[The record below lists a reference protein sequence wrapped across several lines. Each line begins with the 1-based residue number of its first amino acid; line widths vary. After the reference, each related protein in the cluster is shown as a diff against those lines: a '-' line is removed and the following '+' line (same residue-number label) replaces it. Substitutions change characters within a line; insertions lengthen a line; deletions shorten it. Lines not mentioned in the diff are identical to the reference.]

1 MSRPTLGADERIK
14 STKTF
19 DGLFQNGSSFFLQ
32 PLRVIYKF
40 EDFEDAVPAKAAFV
54 APKRVFKSAVERNRI
69 KRCMREAYRQLKPAL
84 YERLLHQNR
93 KLLLVFVFQR
103 YVEKTS
109 TSELSLIISKV
120 IDRLTLEP
128 NQKAKDA

>member
-1 MSRPTLGADERIK
+1 MGADERIK

-19 DGLFQNGSSFFLQ
+19 DGLFQNGSSFFLP
-32 PLRVIYKF
+32 PLRIIYKF
-40 EDFEDAVPAKAAFV
+40 EDFSGEVPAKAAFV
-54 APKRVFKSAVERNRI
+54 APKRTFKSAVERNRI
-69 KRCMREAYRQLKPAL
+69 KRVMREAYRQLKPAL
-84 YERLLHQNR
+84 YQRLLEQNR

-109 TSELSLIISKV
+109 SAEMSVIISKV

-128 NQKAKDA
+128 NQEAKDA